1 MATLK
6 DVAERAG
13 VSTAT
18 VSYVLNRRGDKKVSE
33 KVVDRVR
40 KAAKELDYQPNMM
53 ARALRSN
60 KSRIIGII
68 SEDITTYQV
77 NHIVQ
82 GIIQRTDKEKYQ
94 TILGDLNLNAKI
106 WHDGI
111 QDYGKVSGFRNE
123 IQEKIDLF
131 RMVGVGGIIY
141 VGMHDRDVTGLLKTD
156 IPTAYAYCYTQN
168 PKDYMVASDNQQI
181 ATDIVSAMVNKG
193 HRRIGLVSGPVDSV
207 PAYKRLMGYQTALM
221 TAGIAMD
228 PALVAYGNWSDGS
241 GEMSCRKLMANDDPP
256 TAIFC
261 MNDWMAV
268 GAVKELKQMGLEA
281 GKDVAV
287 TGFDNIDICDYIEPK
302 LTSVSVPLIEIGRT
316 AAQKVIALSEGRDGG
331 SQREELPCRII
342 ERDTFRFPAL

>member
-18 VSYVLNRRGDKKVSE
+18 VSYVLNRRDDKKVSE
-33 KVVDRVR
+33 KVIDRVW

-68 SEDITTYQV
+68 SEDITTFQV

-82 GIIQRTDKEKYQ
+82 GIIQRADKEKYQ

-131 RMVGVGGIIY
+131 RMVGVCGIIY

-156 IPTAYAYCYTQN
+156 IPIVYAYCYTQN
-168 PKDYMVASDNQQI
+168 SQDYMVASDNQQI
-181 ATDIVSAMVNKG
+181 ATDMVSAMVKKG
-193 HRRIGLVSGPVDSV
+193 HRRIGLISGPVDSV

-241 GEMSCRKLMANDDPP
+241 GERACRTLMENEAPP
-256 TAIFC
+256 TALFC

-268 GAVKELKQMGLEA
+268 GAVAALKQKGLQA

-287 TGFDNIDICDYIEPK
+287 AGFDNIDLCGYMEPG
-302 LTSVSVPLIEIGRT
+302 LTSVSIPLIEIGRL
-316 AAQKVIALSEGRDGG
+316 AAQKVIALSERKDGG
-331 SQREELPCRII
+331 NKREELPCQMI
-342 ERDTFRFPAL
+342 ERETFRFSE